1 MISQSTTQPTNQPTN
16 QSTSQSRNQSI
27 RQASKKASTQAM
39 DQWTN
44 QPIALSFKQTS
55 KQSIFLAWAVC
66 YPFKTMWWYS
76 NLLKILVCMRIKF
89 FRWIEEQ
96 WALSIQQNHRFKFSE
111 FSLVEWNAFPELE
124 VTCSATHGML
134 GETLLCLKM
143 ADFLSIFAAFELD
156 DWSNKL
162 YHSRWQ
168 RRHNTSGCSCLLYG
182 EGINSC

>member
-1 MISQSTTQPTNQPTN
+1 MNQPTDWPII
-16 QSTSQSRNQSI
+16 Q
-27 RQASKKASTQAM
+27 
-39 DQWTN
+39 TN
-44 QPIALSFKQTS
+44 KQT
-55 KQSIFLAWAVC
+55 INLFNLGGTVC
-66 YPFKTMWWYS
+66 YPFQTMWWYS

-124 VTCSATHGML
+124 FTCSATHGML

-168 RRHNTSGCSCLLYG
+168 RRRNTSGCSCLLYR
-182 EGINSC
+182 EGINSCQYYFLLVRVS